1 MLQNALSSKKP
12 LTQNSIPKYFRTT
25 KNQYHLGQGFLWVP
39 NMYGFFAQMIIL
51 LRGKR
56 RVRNWKGVVAFF
68 STTLLNTR
76 VVVIA
81 SNDTIEIQHKA
92 KDEVMDDDE
101 SDGGGMLLTVA
112 LFTRQIIQ

>member
-1 MLQNALSSKKP
+1 MLYPAKKT

-25 KNQYHLGQGFLWVP
+25 KNQYHLGQVFLWVP

-68 STTLLNTR
+68 PTTLLNTR

>member
-1 MLQNALSSKKP
+1 MLYPAKKT

-25 KNQYHLGQGFLWVP
+25 LKTNTISVKFFFEFQ

-68 STTLLNTR
+68 PTTLLNTR

>member
-1 MLQNALSSKKP
+1 MLYPAKNHWPRIQYLSTFVP
-12 LTQNSIPKYFRTT
+12 LKTNTISVKFFFEFQ
-25 KNQYHLGQGFLWVP
+25 

-56 RVRNWKGVVAFF
+56 RVRNWKGVVTFF
-68 STTLLNTR
+68 PSTLLNTR

-101 SDGGGMLLTVA
+101 SDGGGMLTVA

>member
-1 MLQNALSSKKP
+1 MLYPAKNHWPRIQYLSTFVP
-12 LTQNSIPKYFRTT
+12 LKTNTISVKFFFEFQ
-25 KNQYHLGQGFLWVP
+25 

-68 STTLLNTR
+68 PTTTLLNTR
-76 VVVIA
+76 VVVIG

-101 SDGGGMLLTVA
+101 SDGGGMLTVA
-112 LFTRQIIQ
+112 LFTRQIIH